1 MAELQDKISKLCPD
15 AAFEEGE
22 ILLVKVADAQLHAL
36 VKALREDLG
45 FDYLVTIV
53 GNDWK
58 TSLGCVYYLTSTTTK
73 QFVSVR
79 VETTDRDN
87 PMLHSIADLYRIAGI
102 FERDA
107 EGDQNTGV

>member
-15 AAFEEGE
+15 ATFEEGE
-22 ILLVKVADAQLHAL
+22 ILLVKVADAQLHSL
-36 VKALREDLG
+36 VKSLRDDLG

-79 VETTDRDN
+79 VETTDRDH
-87 PMLHSIADLYRIAGI
+87 PMLHSIADLSLIHI
-102 FERDA
+102 
-107 EGDQNTGV
+107 